1 MAEAAVTYRE
11 VLGVREYR
19 YLFAA
24 WGLSLA
30 GDQMAKI
37 ALSFLVFDDTRSAGL
52 AAAAFAISYAPWVIG
67 GPLLSSLADRLPR
80 RGVMV
85 FCDVIRTVLIGA
97 MVLPGLPPGAL
108 IGMLFAAGLFR
119 PPFQTARSALL
130 PEILEGDRYVAGTA
144 LDGIVYQLCT
154 VGGFAGGGILVALLT
169 ARGALGFDA
178 VTFAVSG
185 LLIYTFVA
193 SRPAAASG
201 DKKERGFAAG
211 AAVVFGDRALRAYV
225 LLFWLASGFMYA
237 SEGLAAPLSGLY
249 GGGPR
254 TGGLI
259 VAAAPLGMSITSA
272 LLPRLVPPSI
282 RTRLIVPLAVFG
294 CAVLVVVWLHPPL
307 WAVLC
312 LLCLAG
318 VGSTFSTLLNPL
330 FGRAVPAA
338 YRGRAFGIAVA
349 GVSATQGLAQI
360 LAGVFATRLAATTV
374 IGVSG
379 AVGVVTVL
387 AVAAIWPRAQASAG
401 PPSPGQQQ
409 QAGRTEQAANGSSA
423 SATQPEANADQPQAS
438 TGQPEQPASASSR
451 SSGQPG
457 SGGTAPDS
465 SPGPS
470 R

>member
-1 MAEAAVTYRE
+1 MAESAVTYRE

-37 ALSFLVFDDTRSAGL
+37 ALSFLVFDDTRSTGL
-52 AAAAFAISYAPWVIG
+52 AAAAFAISYAPWVVG

-80 RGVMV
+80 RTVMV
-85 FCDVIRTVLIGA
+85 YCDAVRAVLIGA
-97 MVLPGLPPGAL
+97 MVLPGLPPGVL
-108 IGMLFAAGLFR
+108 IAMMFAAGLFR

-130 PEILEGDRYVAGTA
+130 PEILHGDSYVAGTA
-144 LDGIVYQLCT
+144 LDSIIYQLCT

-169 ARGALGFDA
+169 ARGALAFDA

-185 LLIYTFVA
+185 LLIYARVA
-193 SRPAAASG
+193 RRPAAAG
-201 DKKERGFAAG
+201 ERRQRGLAAG
-211 AAVVFGDRALRAYV
+211 AVVVLGDRVLRAYV

-237 SEGLAAPLSGLY
+237 SEGLAAPLSSLY
-249 GGGPR
+249 GRGPG

-259 VAAAPLGMSITSA
+259 VAAAPLGMSVTSA
-272 LLPRLVPPSI
+272 ALPRLVRPSV
-282 RTRLIVPLAVFG
+282 RPRLIVPLAAFG
-294 CAVLVVVWLHPPL
+294 CAVLVFVWLRPPL
-307 WAVLC
+307 WA
-312 LLCLAG
+312 LLGLLSAAG

-349 GVSATQGLAQI
+349 GVSATQGVAQI
-360 LAGVFATRLAATTV
+360 LAGVIAAHHAATSV
-374 IGVSG
+374 IGASG
-379 AVGVVTVL
+379 VAGVAAVL
-387 AVAAIWPRAQASAG
+387 AVAAIWPRQRAPA
-401 PPSPGQQQ
+401 
-409 QAGRTEQAANGSSA
+409 
-423 SATQPEANADQPQAS
+423 
-438 TGQPEQPASASSR
+438 GQPAPAEPA
-451 SSGQPG
+451 GQPG
-457 SGGTAPDS
+457 SGGTRPDS

>member
-1 MAEAAVTYRE
+1 MAQSAVTYRE
-11 VLGVREYR
+11 VLEVREYR
-19 YLFAA
+19 YLFVA

-37 ALSFLVFDDTRSAGL
+37 ALSFLVFDATKSTGL
-52 AAAAFAISYAPWVIG
+52 AAAAFAISYVPWVIG

-80 RGVMV
+80 RAVMV
-85 FCDVIRTVLIGA
+85 FCDVIRAVLIGA

-108 IGMLFAAGLFR
+108 IGMLFVAGLFR

-130 PEILEGDRYVAGTA
+130 PEILHGDQYLAGTA

-154 VGGFAGGGILVALLT
+154 VGGFAGGGVLVAALT
-169 ARGALGFDA
+169 ARGALAFDA

-185 LLIYTFVA
+185 FLIYTWVT
-193 SRPAAASG
+193 SRPAAVNG
-201 DKKERGFAAG
+201 TGEDGGRRQRLAAG

-237 SEGLAAPLSGLY
+237 GEGLAAPLSRLY
-249 GGGPR
+249 GGGPG

-259 VAAAPLGMSITSA
+259 VAAAPFGMCLTSA
-272 LLPRLVPPSI
+272 ALPRLMPPSI
-282 RTRLIVPLAVFG
+282 RSRLIVPLAAFG
-294 CAVLVVVWLHPPL
+294 CAALVLVWLRPPL

-318 VGSTFSTLLNPL
+318 VGSTFSTLLNPM

-338 YRGRAFGIAVA
+338 YRGRAFGVAVA

-360 LAGVFATRLAATTV
+360 LAGVIAAHRAATSV
-374 IGVSG
+374 IGASG
-379 AVGVVTVL
+379 AVGVAAVL
-387 AVAAIWPRAQASAG
+387 AVAAVWPRTRASQLDLG
-401 PPSPGQQQ
+401 
-409 QAGRTEQAANGSSA
+409 
-423 SATQPEANADQPQAS
+423 
-438 TGQPEQPASASSR
+438 
-451 SSGQPG
+451 
-457 SGGTAPDS
+457 GGTAPDS
-465 SPGPS
+465 SAGPG

>member
-1 MAEAAVTYRE
+1 MAESAVTYRE
-11 VLGVREYR
+11 VLSVREYR

-37 ALSFLVFDDTRSAGL
+37 ALSFLVFDDTRSTGL

-67 GPLLSSLADRLPR
+67 GPLLSSLSDRLPR

-85 FCDVIRTVLIGA
+85 TCDVVRTALIAA
-97 MVLPGLPPGAL
+97 MVIPGLPPGAL

-130 PEILEGDRYVAGTA
+130 PEILDGDKYVAGTA
-144 LDGIVYQLCT
+144 LDSIVYQLCT
-154 VGGFAGGGILVALLT
+154 VGGFAGGGLLVAVLT

-178 VTFAVSG
+178 ATFAVSAV
-185 LLIYTFVA
+185 LIYTGVA
-193 SRPAAASG
+193 GRPAAAAERR
-201 DKKERGFAAG
+201 ERGLAAG

-237 SEGLAAPLSGLY
+237 SEGLAAPLSRLY
-249 GGGPR
+249 GGGPG

-259 VAAAPLGMSITSA
+259 VAAAPLGMAATSA
-272 LLPRLVPPSI
+272 ALPRLVRPSV
-282 RTRLIVPLAVFG
+282 RPRLIVPLAAFG
-294 CAVLVVVWLHPPL
+294 CAALIAVWARPPL
-307 WAVLC
+307 WGVLC
-312 LLCLAG
+312 LLCAAG

-360 LAGVFATRLAATTV
+360 LAGVIAAHRAATSV
-374 IGVSG
+374 IGASG
-379 AVGVVTVL
+379 VAGVLAVL
-387 AVAAIWPRAQASAG
+387 AVAAIWPREGALAGHPGRVRRGTAARLASPAG
-401 PPSPGQQQ
+401 
-409 QAGRTEQAANGSSA
+409 
-423 SATQPEANADQPQAS
+423 
-438 TGQPEQPASASSR
+438 SR
-451 SSGQPG
+451 QPG

-465 SPGPS
+465 SPGGPS

>member
-1 MAEAAVTYRE
+1 MAQTAVTYRE
-11 VLGVREYR
+11 VLEVREYR

-24 WGLSLA
+24 NGLSLA

-37 ALSFLVFDDTRSAGL
+37 ALSFLVFDATRSTGL

-80 RGVMV
+80 RAVMV
-85 FCDVIRTVLIGA
+85 YCDVIRAVLIGA

-108 IGMLFAAGLFR
+108 IGMLFVAGLFR

-130 PEILEGDRYVAGTA
+130 PEILHGDRYLAGTA
-144 LDGIVYQLCT
+144 LDGIIYQLCT
-154 VGGFAGGGILVALLT
+154 VGGFAGGGVLVAALT
-169 ARGALGFDA
+169 ARGALAFDA

-185 LLIYTFVA
+185 LLIYSCVA
-193 SRPAAASG
+193 SRPAAVQRSG
-201 DKKERGFAAG
+201 EAGRGSRRDRGPAAG
-211 AAVVFGDRALRAYV
+211 AAVVFSDRELRAYV

-259 VAAAPLGMSITSA
+259 VAAAPFGMCLTSA
-272 LLPRLVPPSI
+272 VLPRLVPPPVRS
-282 RTRLIVPLAVFG
+282 RLIIPLAAFG
-294 CAVLVVVWLHPPL
+294 CAVLVLVWLHPPL
-307 WAVLC
+307 WLVLC
-312 LLCLAG
+312 LLCAAG

-360 LAGVFATRLAATTV
+360 VAGVIAAHHSATSV

-379 AVGVVTVL
+379 AAGVVAVL
-387 AVAAIWPRAQASAG
+387 AVAAVWPRSRSAQPDRGGTVSDASAG
-401 PPSPGQQQ
+401 P
-409 QAGRTEQAANGSSA
+409 AR
-423 SATQPEANADQPQAS
+423 
-438 TGQPEQPASASSR
+438 
-451 SSGQPG
+451 
-457 SGGTAPDS
+457 
-465 SPGPS
+465 
-470 R
+470 

>member
-11 VLGVREYR
+11 VLGIREYR

-37 ALSFLVFDDTRSAGL
+37 ALSFLVFDTTRSAGL

-67 GPLLSSLADRLPR
+67 GPALSALADRLPR
-80 RGVMV
+80 RAVMV
-85 FCDVIRTVLIGA
+85 CCDAVRAVLIGA

-130 PEILEGDRYVAGTA
+130 PEILDGDRYVAGTA
-144 LDGIVYQLCT
+144 LDGIIYQLCT
-154 VGGFAGGGILVALLT
+154 VGGFAGGGALVAVLT

-185 LLIYTFVA
+185 LLIFSTVA
-193 SRPAAASG
+193 RRPAAASG
-201 DKKERGFAAG
+201 RERRDLAAG
-211 AAVVFGDRALRAYV
+211 ARIVFGDPALRAYV

-237 SEGLAAPLSGLY
+237 SEGLAAPLSRQY
-249 GGGPR
+249 GGGPQ

-259 VAAAPLGMSITSA
+259 VAAAPLGMTVTSA
-272 LLPRLVPPSI
+272 LLPRLVRPAVRS
-282 RTRLIVPLAVFG
+282 RLIVPLAACG
-294 CAVLVVVWLHPPL
+294 CAALVLVWARPPL
-307 WAVLC
+307 WGMLC
-312 LLCLAG
+312 LLCAAG

-349 GVSATQGLAQI
+349 GVSATQGVAQI
-360 LAGVFATRLAATTV
+360 LAGVLTTHRAATSV
-374 IGVSG
+374 IGVCG
-379 AVGVVTVL
+379 LAGVLAVL
-387 AVAAIWPRAQASAG
+387 AVATIWPRPSLAG
-401 PPSPGQQQ
+401 TARG
-409 QAGRTEQAANGSSA
+409 GVR
-423 SATQPEANADQPQAS
+423 
-438 TGQPEQPASASSR
+438 
-451 SSGQPG
+451 QPG
-457 SGGTAPDS
+457 TGGTAQDS
-465 SPGPS
+465 SGPS